1 MNALAQMTH
10 ALLIT
15 YTLFPDVTPATKQ
28 ERADVP
34 WDTLVENIRK
44 APTYLNKSS
53 CPLISIGE
61 YGDLKTDKDCL
72 RHAANVRRIFGIEID
87 YDGEA
92 VPMEE
97 AAAILQT
104 ANICA
109 VFYTSPSHT
118 PERPRW
124 RALLP
129 LSEPAIPE
137 KRREYVGRANRAL
150 GGIATRESFTL
161 SQSFYLG
168 RVRGAEYAVHDT
180 QGRYIDM
187 ASDLEPLYYVGGVN
201 DGESP
206 RDATTDAELRATFER
221 GHGRY
226 EAMLKLSARWAIRG
240 LPVDDIE
247 TSLLEL
253 LGFGSVN
260 SDGIDLRTRAR
271 PLAVSAVAKFGETR
285 AIHAPPPQISEA
297 PQSTEVTEEAAT
309 VANEPVATRQPI
321 QWAQLES
328 LEPPARDWIIDHWL
342 SDGPTLI
349 AGPGGVGKSLL
360 AQTIGTAIAL
370 GQNYVDQI
378 KAARVLVW
386 ACEDD
391 HNEIWRRQIPIS
403 KYFSST
409 LSALSERLIVEPR
422 RGCDNTL
429 FATAFGSPTFT
440 ELMKELASQV
450 EDYKADVLILDNI
463 AQTFGG
469 NENDRHHVT
478 KYINGLLGLTTR
490 PIALLLMG
498 HPAKAV
504 ASEFSGSTAWE
515 NAVRMRWYLG
525 YTLPDEQAK
534 KQPGEDDVIDP
545 SVRFLAKR
553 KSNYTTRDYRRLN
566 YVDGVFK
573 IDQVA
578 GANSISSHYGQ
589 QARKDAADICVLGA
603 IRRFCAQRMR
613 TTDGKTSPEYLP
625 KVMREARIA
634 DDFTTREL
642 AEALVR
648 LRICGRVGVV
658 PMGLMSNRQPKMG
671 LIVNL

>member
-1 MNALAQMTH
+1 MNALAHMTH

-34 WDTLVENIRK
+34 WDVLVENIRK
-44 APTYLNKSS
+44 APTYINKAS

-61 YGDLKTDKDCL
+61 YGDARTDKDCL
-72 RHAANVRRIFGIEID
+72 RHAANVRRVFGIEID
-87 YDGEA
+87 YDGEQMP
-92 VPMEE
+92 VEE
-97 AAAILQT
+97 AASILQD
-104 ANICA
+104 AGICA
-109 VFYTSPSHT
+109 VLYTSPSHT
-118 PERPRW
+118 PQRPRW

-137 KRREYVGRANRAL
+137 KRREYVGRANRVL

-168 RVRGAEYAVHDT
+168 RVRGAEYIVIDT
-180 QGRYIDM
+180 QGRYVDM
-187 ASDLEPLYYVGGVN
+187 ASDLEPLYYVGGSN

-206 RDATTDAELRATFER
+206 RDATTDTDLRATFVN

-226 EAMLKLSARWAIRG
+226 EAMLKLSARWAARG
-240 LPVDDIE
+240 MAADDIE

-253 LGFGSVN
+253 LGAGSVN
-260 SDGIDLRTRAR
+260 SNGIDLRTRAK
-271 PLAVSAVAKFGETR
+271 PLADSAVMKFGETR
-285 AIHAPPPQISEA
+285 AVYMPPPVTPVA
-297 PQSTEVTEEAAT
+297 PQPAAVIEEVPA
-309 VANEPVATRQPI
+309 VAEPVAIRQPI
-321 QWAQLES
+321 QWAQLET
-328 LEPPARDWIIDHWL
+328 LEPPERDWIIDHWL

-370 GQNYVDQI
+370 GQNYVDAV
-378 KAARVLVW
+378 KPARVLVW

-403 KYFSST
+403 RYFNST
-409 LSALSERLIVEPR
+409 LSALSERLVIEPR

-429 FATAFGSPTFT
+429 FATAFGAPTFT
-440 ELMKELASQV
+440 ELMKELAAQV

-490 PIALLLMG
+490 PLALLMMG
-498 HPAKAV
+498 HPAKSV

-525 YTLPDEQAK
+525 YTLPDETPK
-534 KQPGEDDVIDP
+534 KPGEEEVVDP
-545 SVRFLAKR
+545 NIRYLAKR
-553 KSNYTTRDYRRLN
+553 KSNYTTRDFRKLT

-573 IDQVA
+573 MDPVTA
-578 GANSISSHYGQ
+578 MTNGFSARYTF
-589 QARKDAADICVLGA
+589 QAQCDAADSCVLYA
-603 IRRFCAQRMR
+603 IRKFVAQGIR
-613 TTDGKTSPEYLP
+613 TTDGKTSPDYLP
-625 KVMREARIA
+625 KKMREAKLA
-634 DDFTTREL
+634 NDFAPREL
-642 AEALVR
+642 AESLVR
-648 LRICGRVGVV
+648 LRLTGQVKEA
-658 PMGLMSNRQPKMG
+658 PMGINSNRTPKMG
-671 LIVNL
+671 LVVTA